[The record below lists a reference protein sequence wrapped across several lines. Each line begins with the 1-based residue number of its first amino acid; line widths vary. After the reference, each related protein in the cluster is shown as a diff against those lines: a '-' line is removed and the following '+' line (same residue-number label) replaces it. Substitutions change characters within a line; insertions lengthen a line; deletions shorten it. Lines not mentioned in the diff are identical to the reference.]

1 MTLIYQWTDRIARG
15 QLALAAMAICSIL
28 FTISLDVILRATL
41 RAPLTGA
48 MEVVSFYCMVPVV
61 FLPIMLL
68 ELRGEHIET
77 DLFYRLF
84 PLSFKRMSIII
95 SGTLSIGIYGLLT
108 FITFEQALSS
118 TSRGE
123 VSMGVNLMPIWPVRW
138 ILPIAFSTSALGA
151 LLLLIRNLSQKS
163 PHD

>member
-1 MTLIYQWTDRIARG
+1 MTLIYRWTDQIARG
-15 QLALAAMAICSIL
+15 QLALAAIAICSIL
-28 FTISLDVILRATL
+28 FAISLDVILRTTL
-41 RAPLTGA
+41 RAPLTGT

-84 PLSFKRMSIII
+84 PLSFKRVSIII

-151 LLLLIRNLSQKS
+151 LLLLIRNLSRKS